1 MQLAIPAQV
10 TEPDEEKYR
19 LPPRGADWIGGTETA
34 ATGTD
39 VAGAASVVSTTVDAA
54 TTKPGAARGRTSA
67 LGKARTALGNSPG
80 ARTALGNSPGAC
92 ARTLLSK
99 SHRARRR
106 EGRRQQDRREFHDCP
121 LRRWMNGKATEPY
134 DVLMANAGP
143 IRLDFFL

>member
-19 LPPRGADWIGGTETA
+19 LPPRGADWTGGRGGTETA
-34 ATGTD
+34 ATGPD

-54 TTKPGAARGRTSA
+54 TTKPGAAWGRTSA

-106 EGRRQQDRREFHDCP
+106 EGRRQ
-121 LRRWMNGKATEPY
+121 
-134 DVLMANAGP
+134 
-143 IRLDFFL
+143 

>member
-19 LPPRGADWIGGTETA
+19 LPPRGADWIGTETA

-106 EGRRQQDRREFHDCP
+106 EGRRQ
-121 LRRWMNGKATEPY
+121 
-134 DVLMANAGP
+134 
-143 IRLDFFL
+143 

>member
-19 LPPRGADWIGGTETA
+19 LPRRGAVWPGGRGGTATA

-80 ARTALGNSPGAC
+80 ARTALGNSPGPC
-92 ARTLLSK
+92 ARTLLSN

-106 EGRRQQDRREFHDCP
+106 EGRRQ
-121 LRRWMNGKATEPY
+121 
-134 DVLMANAGP
+134 
-143 IRLDFFL
+143 

>member
-10 TEPDEEKYR
+10 TEPDEAKDR
-19 LPPRGADWIGGTETA
+19 LPPGWDCATETA

-80 ARTALGNSPGAC
+80 ARTALGNSPGAR
-92 ARTLLSK
+92 ALSK

-106 EGRRQQDRREFHDCP
+106 ESRRQ
-121 LRRWMNGKATEPY
+121 
-134 DVLMANAGP
+134 
-143 IRLDFFL
+143 